1 MHVDEVMDEVKK
13 DILYYDESDGGV
25 TFSGGEPLVQRD
37 FLRALLMACKKEEI
51 HTTVDTCGYV
61 KREDFEA
68 INTWTDLYYFDLK
81 LLDDELHQ
89 KYTGVSNKRI
99 LANLDYLI
107 TGRKKVELRIPL
119 IPGITDTNDNIEQT
133 INFIKALPA
142 ALPVHLLPY
151 NQIGEGKF
159 ERFNVERKLGKLK
172 MQSEKQIQ
180 EIQEQFV
187 NAGILVV

>member
-1 MHVDEVMDEVKK
+1 MHVNEVMDEVKK

-37 FLRALLMACKKEEI
+37 FLRALLMAC
-51 HTTVDTCGYV
+51 
-61 KREDFEA
+61 FEA